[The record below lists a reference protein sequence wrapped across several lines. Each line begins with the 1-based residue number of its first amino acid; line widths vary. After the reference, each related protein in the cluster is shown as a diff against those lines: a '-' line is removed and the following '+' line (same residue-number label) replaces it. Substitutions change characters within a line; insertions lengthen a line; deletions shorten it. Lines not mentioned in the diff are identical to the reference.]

1 MNLEE
6 LAKIKRLYE
15 KSNEEMK
22 KSIEEEFPEMFDNEN
37 ETIRKELI
45 GMVKFHC
52 ADENL
57 ERYLNYLEGVKGEK
71 RPYFDGYFKGR
82 YDEAHSEPDSQYQR
96 GFEAGKEVVIEHPED
111 FGLSDVKLIP
121 EPVPGNP
128 VELDDD
134 TLTALDRALGIIV
147 SAKGKLYGYQ
157 SDDGIFECDDA
168 IRVIRKIMNNGL
180 KTRKVDERSEKPVKK
195 VQSLAPIF
203 TNEFGKQVA
212 NLIASVVNGE
222 YEYNDDFLVWA
233 VSSLLNYARREVC
246 TYEQKSH
253 AMSREFCLRAD
264 LMEYFTEMVGDG
276 VNSIKGHSLKE
287 ITDYF
292 EAYHT
297 AYKPTNEQMSALYK
311 LLFKDEEFTDEDK
324 QLVFDLK
331 HDLDRL

>member
-22 KSIEEEFPEMFDNEN
+22 KSIEEEFPEMFDTEN

-52 ADENL
+52 ADDQL
-57 ERYLNYLEGVKGEK
+57 DRYLNYLEGVKGEK

-82 YDEAHSEPDSQYQR
+82 YDEAHSEPDSQYQH
-96 GFEAGKEVVIEHPED
+96 GFEDGKKEVIDNPND
-111 FGLSDVKLIP
+111 FGLSEVKLVP
-121 EPVPGNP
+121 DTVPGNP

-134 TLTALDRALGIIV
+134 TMTALDRALGIV
-147 SAKGKLYGYQ
+147 VTARGKLYGYQ
-157 SDDGIFECDDA
+157 SDDGIYECDDA
-168 IRVIRKIMNNGL
+168 IRVIRKIMNDGI
-180 KTRKVDERSEKPVKK
+180 KKPVKK

-203 TNEFGKQVA
+203 TTEFGKQVA

-233 VSSLLNYARREVC
+233 VSSLLNYARREAC

-253 AMSREFCLRAD
+253 AMSRELCLRAD
-264 LMEYFTEMVGDG
+264 LLEYFTEMAGDG
-276 VNSIKGHSLKE
+276 VNTVKGHSMKE

-311 LLFKDEEFTDEDK
+311 LLFKEKEFTDEDK
-324 QLVFDLK
+324 QLLFDLK

>member
-22 KSIEEEFPEMFDNEN
+22 KSIEEEFPEMFDTEN

-52 ADENL
+52 ADDRL
-57 ERYLNYLEGVKGEK
+57 DRYLNYLEGVKGEK

-96 GFEAGKEVVIEHPED
+96 GFEDGKKEVIDNPD
-111 FGLSDVKLIP
+111 NFGLSEVKLVLDT
-121 EPVPGNP
+121 VPGNP

-134 TLTALDRALGIIV
+134 ILALDRALGIIV
-147 SAKGKLYGYQ
+147 AARGKLYGYQ
-157 SDDGIFECDDA
+157 SDDGIYECDDA
-168 IRVIRKIMNNGL
+168 IRVIRKIMNYGI
-180 KTRKVDERSEKPVKK
+180 KKPVKK

-203 TNEFGKQVA
+203 TTEFGKQVA

-233 VSSLLNYARREVC
+233 VNSLLNYARREVC
-246 TYEQKSH
+246 DYEQKSH
-253 AMSREFCLRAD
+253 AMSRELCLRAD
-264 LMEYFTEMVGDG
+264 LLEYFTEMAGDG
-276 VNSIKGHSLKE
+276 VNTVKGHSMKE

-324 QLVFDLK
+324 QLLFDLK

>member
-22 KSIEEEFPEMFDNEN
+22 KSIEEEFPEMFDGEN

-52 ADENL
+52 ADDQL
-57 ERYLNYLEGVKGEK
+57 DRYLNYLEGVKGEK

-96 GFEAGKEVVIEHPED
+96 GFEAGKKEVIDNPEN
-111 FGLSDVKLIP
+111 FGLSEVKLLP
-121 EPVPGNP
+121 DPVPGNP

-147 SAKGKLYGYQ
+147 TARGKLYGYQ
-157 SDDGIFECDDA
+157 SDDGIYECDDA
-168 IRVIRKIMNNGL
+168 IRVIRKIMNYGI
-180 KTRKVDERSEKPVKK
+180 KEPVKK

-203 TNEFGKQVA
+203 TTEFGKQVA

-233 VSSLLNYARREVC
+233 VSSLLNYARREAC
-246 TYEQKSH
+246 NYEQKSH
-253 AMSREFCLRAD
+253 AMSRELCLRAD

-276 VNSIKGHSLKE
+276 VNTVKGHSLKE

-311 LLFKDEEFTDEDK
+311 LLFKEKEFTEEDK
-324 QLVFDLK
+324 QLLFDLK